1 MKDAFGNLQ
10 RALLLGGGSDIGLA
24 IVERLVT
31 DHGVTEVILAGRSP
45 ERFTFDH
52 TGVTTRKVGFDAT
65 KPTDHDTVFTE
76 MFADGDIDVVVV
88 AFGVLIREQGVNTE
102 PAAVLDM
109 LETNYV
115 GAVSALIH
123 AGRRLAAQGHGHL
136 IVISSVAGQRARPD
150 NYLYGSTRAA
160 LDFVARG
167 MIHEL
172 SEAGVGITILR
183 PGFVHSKM
191 TAGWKPAPFSSTPSQ
206 VAKAA
211 VSHLDR
217 SDGTIVWVPGALF
230 ALAVVIKLLPSPLLR
245 RLSSARRTGT
255 NQA

>member
-31 DHGVTEVILAGRSP
+31 DHGVTEVLLAGRSP
-45 ERFTFDH
+45 ERFAFDH

-65 KPTDHDTVFTE
+65 KSADHEAAFTE

-102 PAAVLDM
+102 LTAVLDM

-115 GAVSALIH
+115 GAVSALLQ

-136 IVISSVAGQRARPD
+136 IVISSIAGQRARPD

-167 MIHEL
+167 LIHEL
-172 SEAGVGITILR
+172 SEAGVGITIVR

-217 SDGTIVWVPGALF
+217 RDGTIVWVPGAMRLMAWILK
-230 ALAVVIKLLPSPLLR
+230 ALPTAVL
-245 RLSSARRTGT
+245 ARIR
-255 NQA
+255 